1 MLCVSG
7 LDLTIVGRYDYAHTG
22 FYSIATAPTN
32 FMIAIIGAAMA
43 PLMPAAAALAVSR
56 NPEQMGGVLAR
67 MTRYATTLLLLSS
80 LPVMVGGYWLLR
92 VWVGPVYALAVLPML
107 RILMLANVIRN
118 MGAPYANF
126 LVATGSQR
134 FAIAG
139 ASLEAVVNLA
149 ASIFLARR
157 IGAIGVAYGTLI
169 GSFLSVGM
177 HFAISMHFTRPQFD
191 ISRLRLFLSGI
202 ARPLLIGLPSLL
214 LVRQWWLP
222 AAPSMGWLLW
232 PLWAVSTLL
241 LVWLVG
247 LAPAE
252 RISLQAGVRAH
263 LEHIGLYT
271 AGAAAAP

>member
-32 FMIAIIGAAMA
+32 FMIAIIGAAMS

-80 LPVMVGGYWLLR
+80 LPAIVGGYWLLR

-139 ASLEAVVNLA
+139 ATLEAVVNLA

-157 IGAIGVAYGTLI
+157 IGAIGVAYGTLL

-177 HFAISMHFTRPQFD
+177 HFLISMHFTRAQFD
-191 ISRLRLFLSGI
+191 ISRPRLFITGI

-214 LVRQWWLP
+214 LVRDWWLSGAP
-222 AAPSMGWLLW
+222 AMGWLLW
-232 PLWAVSTLL
+232 PLWAAGTLL
-241 LVWLVG
+241 LVWLMG

-252 RISLQAGVRAH
+252 RISLKTNVRAA
-263 LEHIGLYT
+263 LGRIGLYA
-271 AGAAAAP
+271 AGAAPAP